1 MTRGKERLEGRG
13 LADRALRWYSVLVY
27 LFLYLPIAIVV
38 LLSFNAG
45 MHATDL
51 KGFSLRWYGDAWTDP
66 FVTEALRNSLFI
78 ATTTAVLATTFGT
91 MAALALQRVRGPLR
105 AVYDALTYA
114 AIMVPGIV
122 IGISTLVFVVLAFDW
137 FNGWLNYLWPA
148 GSPPPHLT
156 LGRLTIVA
164 AHTLFTM
171 AIVIV
176 LVRARIAGMDRT
188 LIEASSDLFATSWGT
203 FRQVTFPQL
212 FPAILASFLLAFTF
226 SFDDFIIAL
235 FVAGPDNTLPLFVF
249 SSIRRGVTPKINA
262 IASVML
268 GVTLTFLFVAQV
280 VLRRMGGRARP
291 SAAGTVVPEE
301 TDADLAPV
309 A

>member
-1 MTRGKERLEGRG
+1 M
-13 LADRALRWYSVLVY
+13 ADRALRWYGALVY

-51 KGFSLRWYGDAWTDP
+51 RGFSLRWYGEAWTDS

-78 ATTTAVLATTFGT
+78 ASVTAVLATTFGT
-91 MAALALQRVRGPLR
+91 MAALALQRVRGPVR

-122 IGISTLVFVVLAFDW
+122 IGIATLVFVVLAFDW
-137 FNGWLNYLWPA
+137 LNGWINYLWPL
-148 GSPPPHLT
+148 GSSPPALS
-156 LGRLTIVA
+156 LGRTTVIA

-171 AIVIV
+171 GIVIV
-176 LVRARIAGMDRT
+176 LVRARIAGMDRS
-188 LIEASSDLFATSWGT
+188 LIEASGDLFATPWGT
-203 FRQVTFPQL
+203 FRQVTLPQL
-212 FPAILASFLLAFTF
+212 FPAILAGFLLAFTF

-235 FVAGPDNTLPLFVF
+235 FVAGPDNTLPLYVF

-268 GVTLTFLFVAQV
+268 GVTLTLLFTAQIL
-280 VLRRMGGRARP
+280 LRRMGRRARP
-291 SAAGTVVPEE
+291 PAQVAPAAEG
-301 TDADLAPV
+301 ADTEV
-309 A
+309 ALVS